1 LELPVDYTFFRI
13 LESEQPEPEPVD
25 GFADVVLD
33 LFDNQLCIT
42 WQAEPS
48 RTYVIEG
55 LPELDASW
63 TAITSVVATSSLE
76 NYCLALPTPWQFIR
90 VKVGEMSPQPPAGTT
105 YVDVILQWEQESICL
120 EWNSEPGHAYTI
132 EARADLNSTWDAWQ
146 EVIADSTATSFC
158 LPTSTSWRFFRI
170 RHNGQSQPPG
180 DEPIIQSYVDPGLSM
195 SNGEICLV
203 WESVQGRNYRIEGR
217 TDLLGS
223 EPWSSLDEVLAEGQE
238 TSFCIQGTTPYRF
251 FRVGLLSESSN
262 PEPST
267 QVRQYLDPVLERN
280 GDELCL
286 SWEPMEGMSY
296 RVEMAASLV
305 GANWIVL
312 DTLSASSQSL
322 VYCLGPAADFGFY
335 RIAVVEGVDDTEQAT
350 EVPDLPSG
358 YEPSIIDDVS
368 LDGSTI
374 VLQWS
379 GDASDVFRL
388 SRARQLVG
396 PWLLLEQEIRSDSPE
411 FLYQDTEALESE
423 PGSPAF
429 YRLEKWLLP

>member
-1 LELPVDYTFFRI
+1 
-13 LESEQPEPEPVD
+13 
-25 GFADVVLD
+25 
-33 LFDNQLCIT
+33 
-42 WQAEPS
+42 
-48 RTYVIEG
+48 
-55 LPELDASW
+55 
-63 TAITSVVATSSLE
+63 
-76 NYCLALPTPWQFIR
+76 
-90 VKVGEMSPQPPAGTT
+90 
-105 YVDVILQWEQESICL
+105 
-120 EWNSEPGHAYTI
+120 
-132 EARADLNSTWDAWQ
+132 
-146 EVIADSTATSFC
+146 
-158 LPTSTSWRFFRI
+158 
-170 RHNGQSQPPG
+170 
-180 DEPIIQSYVDPGLSM
+180 
-195 SNGEICLV
+195 
-203 WESVQGRNYRIEGR
+203 
-217 TDLLGS
+217 
-223 EPWSSLDEVLAEGQE
+223 
-238 TSFCIQGTTPYRF
+238 
-251 FRVGLLSESSN
+251 
-262 PEPST
+262 
-267 QVRQYLDPVLERN
+267 
-280 GDELCL
+280 
-286 SWEPMEGMSY
+286 MEGMSY

-335 RIAVVEGVDDTEQAT
+335 RIAVVEGIDDTEQAT

-396 PWLLLEQEIRSDSPE
+396 PWLLLEQEIRSDSSE